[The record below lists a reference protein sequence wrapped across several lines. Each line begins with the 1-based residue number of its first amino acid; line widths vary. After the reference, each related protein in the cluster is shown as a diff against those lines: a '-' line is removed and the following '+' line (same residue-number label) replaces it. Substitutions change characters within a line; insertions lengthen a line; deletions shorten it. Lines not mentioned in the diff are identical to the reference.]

1 MTMSFV
7 LAGRFNGFFLPA
19 FFKNLKIIKMTGW
32 HIVISANGLHVM
44 YLLKS
49 KPITGV
55 YNLSLEKALDR
66 IQQKENAGP
75 NR

>member
-1 MTMSFV
+1 
-7 LAGRFNGFFLPA
+7 
-19 FFKNLKIIKMTGW
+19 MTGW

-66 IQQKENAGP
+66 IEQKENAGP